1 VAASDTTSRT
11 SGPRVRAVGA
21 LAVAGAAFGSAVLA
35 LTDVDRHVD
44 STTTPYSAAV
54 GGLYLAAG
62 VAATLREPDNRV
74 GALMVLVGIGWFA
87 EDLQISTDPV
97 VHTVGLLVRSLST
110 GFLVHLLMAFP
121 TGRARARLDRDLVVI
136 GYLCVLVLVPVSTPF
151 FTSVVPNLLLA
162 HPVADTRLVIDAV
175 QVVVAAAVV
184 VVLLRRWLEASRP
197 ARRVLAPVYGAGLVG
212 GAVSVLDPVVEVGRP
227 WLHAALSGIGHAALL
242 LLPLAFLAGMW
253 RVRLGR
259 TAVADLLVRLP
270 RSAPEELRDL
280 LARALGDP
288 SLRIG
293 YVRADGSDLV
303 DLDGRPLVVPPGQ
316 AVTAVE
322 RDGRRVAAL
331 VHDPA
336 LREDRHVLRAV
347 TSATA
352 LELDNQRLAAEV
364 RAQLAEVRASR
375 ARIVA
380 AGDEQRRRVERDLH
394 DGAQQR
400 LVTVALVLRLARR
413 RVDHATD
420 PELAGLL
427 DRGAEGL
434 EDALGE
440 LRELARG
447 IHPAVLSEAGLVPAL
462 RALAGRSPVPV
473 EVDAD
478 DLPPLPA
485 PVEATAYFVAAE
497 AVTNALKHAGA
508 TRIRITLRRAGVLD
522 LMITDDGV
530 GGADL
535 SRGSGLLG
543 LRDRV
548 SALDGAFAVHSGP
561 GTTIRATLPVEA
573 P

>member
-1 VAASDTTSRT
+1 
-11 SGPRVRAVGA
+11 
-21 LAVAGAAFGSAVLA
+21 LAVVGAAFGVAVLV
-35 LTDVDRHVD
+35 LTDVDRYED
-44 STTTPYSAAV
+44 STTTLFSAAV

-62 VAATLREPDNRV
+62 VAATLREPGNRV

-87 EDLQISTDPV
+87 EDLQISTHPV

-121 TGRARARLDRDLVVI
+121 TGRSRARVDRDLVVI
-136 GYLCVLVLVPVSTPF
+136 TYLCVLGLVPVSTLF
-151 FTSVVPNLLLA
+151 LTSIVPNLLLVRPA
-162 HPVADTRLVIDAV
+162 AGTRSVIDTV
-175 QVVVAAAVV
+175 QVVMAAAVV
-184 VVLLRRWLEASRP
+184 VVLLGRWLKASRP

-212 GAVSVLDPVVEVGRP
+212 GAVSVLDPVVAVGRP
-227 WLHAALSGIGHAALL
+227 WLHVVLSGVGHAALL

-270 RSAPEELRDL
+270 QSAPEELRDL
-280 LARALGDP
+280 LAGALGDP

-316 AVTAVE
+316 AVTVVE

-394 DGAQQR
+394 DGAQQQ
-400 LVTVALVLRLARR
+400 LVTVALVLRLARQ
-413 RVDHATD
+413 RVDRATD
-420 PELAGLL
+420 PELARLL

-473 EVDAD
+473 DVDAG

-497 AVTNALKHAGA
+497 ALTNALKHASA
-508 TRIRITLRRAGVLD
+508 TTIRIALRCEGVLD
-522 LMITDDGV
+522 LTVADDGV
-530 GGADL
+530 GGADPL
-535 SRGSGLLG
+535 RGTGLLG

-548 SALDGAFAVHSGP
+548 SALDGDLTVHNGS
-561 GTTIRATLPVEA
+561 GTTVRATLPLEA
-573 P
+573 

>member
-1 VAASDTTSRT
+1 VTTADPT
-11 SGPRVRAVGA
+11 SPTRPRAVWV
-21 LAVAGAAFGSAVLA
+21 LAVLGAVFGVAVLV
-35 LTDVDRHVD
+35 LTDVDRYEE
-44 STTTPYSAAV
+44 STTTLYSAAV

-62 VAATLREPDNRV
+62 VAAALREPDNRV

-97 VHTVGLLVRSLST
+97 VHTAGLLVRSLST

-121 TGRARARLDRDLVVI
+121 TGRARRRVERDLVVI
-136 GYLCVLVLVPVSTPF
+136 GYLCVLGLVPVSTF
-151 FTSVVPNLLLA
+151 FSTSIVPNLLLLR
-162 HPVADTRLVIDAV
+162 PVADTRLVIDSV
-175 QVVVAAAVV
+175 QVVMGAAVV
-184 VVLLRRWLEASRP
+184 VVLVRRWLTATRP

-212 GAVSVLDPVVEVGRP
+212 GVVSVLDPVVGIGRP
-227 WLHAALSGIGHAALL
+227 WPHVVLSAVGHAALL

-270 RSAPEELRDL
+270 QSEPEQLRDL
-280 LARALGDP
+280 LATALGDR

-293 YVRADGSDLV
+293 YVRVDGSDLV
-303 DLDGRPLVVPPGQ
+303 DLEGRPLVVPPGQ
-316 AVTAVE
+316 AVTVVE
-322 RDGRRVAAL
+322 REGRRVAAL

-347 TSATA
+347 TSAAA

-400 LVTVALVLRLARR
+400 LVTVALVLRLARQR
-413 RVDHATD
+413 ADRATDPD
-420 PELAGLL
+420 PELARLL
-427 DRGAEGL
+427 DRGADGL
-434 EDALGE
+434 EDALAE

-497 AVTNALKHAGA
+497 AVTNALKHANA
-508 TRIRITLRRAGVLD
+508 TTIRITLRCGEVLD
-522 LMITDDGV
+522 LTITDDGV

-535 SRGSGLLG
+535 VRGTGLLG

-548 SALDGAFAVHSGP
+548 SALDGELTVHSGL
-561 GTTIRATLPVEA
+561 GTTVRATLPVEA
-573 P
+573 

>member
-1 VAASDTTSRT
+1 
-11 SGPRVRAVGA
+11 
-21 LAVAGAAFGSAVLA
+21 
-35 LTDVDRHVD
+35 
-44 STTTPYSAAV
+44 
-54 GGLYLAAG
+54 
-62 VAATLREPDNRV
+62 
-74 GALMVLVGIGWFA
+74 
-87 EDLQISTDPV
+87 
-97 VHTVGLLVRSLST
+97 
-110 GFLVHLLMAFP
+110 
-121 TGRARARLDRDLVVI
+121 
-136 GYLCVLVLVPVSTPF
+136 
-151 FTSVVPNLLLA
+151 
-162 HPVADTRLVIDAV
+162 
-175 QVVVAAAVV
+175 
-184 VVLLRRWLEASRP
+184 
-197 ARRVLAPVYGAGLVG
+197 
-212 GAVSVLDPVVEVGRP
+212 
-227 WLHAALSGIGHAALL
+227 
-242 LLPLAFLAGMW
+242 MW

-270 RSAPEELRDL
+270 QSEPEQLRDL
-280 LARALGDP
+280 LATALGDP

-293 YVRADGSDLV
+293 YVRVDGSDLV
-303 DLDGRPLVVPPGQ
+303 DLEGRPLVVPPGQ
-316 AVTAVE
+316 AVTVVE
-322 RDGRRVAAL
+322 REGRRVAAL

-347 TSATA
+347 TSAVA

-400 LVTVALVLRLARR
+400 LVTVALVLRLARQR
-413 RVDHATD
+413 AERATDPD
-420 PELAGLL
+420 PELARLL

-434 EDALGE
+434 EDALAE

-447 IHPAVLSEAGLVPAL
+447 IHPAVLSEARLVPAL

-497 AVTNALKHAGA
+497 AVTNALKHANA
-508 TRIRITLRRAGVLD
+508 TTIRITLRCGEVLD
-522 LMITDDGV
+522 LTITDDGV

-535 SRGSGLLG
+535 LRGTGLLG

-548 SALDGAFAVHSGP
+548 SALDGELTVHSGL
-561 GTTIRATLPVEA
+561 GTTVRATLPVEA
-573 P
+573 